1 MSEVAYLPLKPVKV
15 EFDKANKFLKIY
27 IDDIKGLDEINLIEL
42 ESRFKNSLDICEDVE
57 VKLLNNKVV
66 NIKELLQKHKWFLV
80 YKISKKCN
88 GLKAFLKEC
97 EITLEGDKLVFLVPN
112 GIRDI
117 MLERKLDMLV
127 KDILSEEF
135 GCKCDVEFR
144 IKDFYIHF
152 DFDSEIESY
161 LKESEEKGK
170 GSERS
175 Q

>member
-80 YKISKKCN
+80 YKISKSAM
-88 GLKAFLKEC
+88 GS
-97 EITLEGDKLVFLVPN
+97 
-112 GIRDI
+112 R
-117 MLERKLDMLV
+117 
-127 KDILSEEF
+127 
-135 GCKCDVEFR
+135 
-144 IKDFYIHF
+144 HF
-152 DFDSEIESY
+152 
-161 LKESEEKGK
+161 
-170 GSERS
+170 
-175 Q
+175 